1 MYVKGGIIMQRFMGP
16 PLGPVPLQPAMYS
29 AANFMQQAPMLSG
42 AASSFAPYVP
52 QAGGIARGI
61 GGLSAAGRG
70 GGLLARLFGGGA
82 TQALGGAGGIG
93 RAAAGASGTM
103 NFTTILQNTQRV
115 LGLTQ
120 QVVPM
125 VQQYGPLIRNM
136 PAIWRIMRSNDT
148 PTPAAQESAG
158 APTNLAPQTIPS
170 AAQTAGT
177 LPVNSSGPS
186 ITTASINRVR
196 RPRPINHTAQGL
208 PAPKLYI

>member
-1 MYVKGGIIMQRFMGP
+1 MQRFMGP

-29 AANFMQQAPMLSG
+29 AANFMQQAPMFSG
-42 AASSFAPYVP
+42 AAGSMAPYAG
-52 QAGGIARGI
+52 QAGGIARGL

-70 GGLLARLFGGGA
+70 GGLLGRLFGGGGS
-82 TQALGGAGGIG
+82 QALGGQMAGGLG

-148 PTPAAQESAG
+148 ANPSAQQAVDI
-158 APTNLAPQTIPS
+158 PTNLAPENIQT
-170 AAQTAGT
+170 QTQPAVN
-177 LPVNSSGPS
+177 LPVNSSIPNVS
-186 ITTASINRVR
+186 NAVPRRST
-196 RPRPINHTAQGL
+196 RPRPINHTTQGL